1 MLVKVSHFYSIY
13 LISYASYIFN
23 LYMGFVLRYPQRWLQ
38 LMLWRGILRYLA
50 IPFIK
55 QANQE
60 FYRLIFI
67 LTRYVFVLILL
78 LFGFVQASLLYGYG
92 RCVPCYSVLAV
103 KCVCG
108 VVMSLLI
115 FRSYKKKKSGENEFR
130 RNNLKFNE
138 SGSSYVLGF
147 ICMFS
152 FAVWMAHAAIR

>member
-1 MLVKVSHFYSIY
+1 MYCFYWEKMLVKVSHFYSIY

-55 QANQE
+55 QANLE

-67 LTRYVFVLILL
+67 LTRYAFVLILL

-108 VVMSLLI
+108 VVMSVLI
-115 FRSYKKKKSGENEFR
+115 FRSAIARTYPKKKKVVKMSLEGT
-130 RNNLKFNE
+130 
-138 SGSSYVLGF
+138 
-147 ICMFS
+147 I
-152 FAVWMAHAAIR
+152 